1 MQTPPAAN
9 LVNND
14 TNFAAGDLRWNYGS
28 QDVFKQE
35 RYDADICYA
44 VIVGPQPFVASG
56 YHNLS
61 EEVPGV
67 HERQF
72 FLSELFIRIEVPGRL
87 DIDFADTG
95 IDDEVISC
103 WLVTFFP
110 SVILFIGTI
119 VEYDIFHK
127 MSGILLP
134 KIELCIPK
142 SEVHGVIFLRIAEI
156 FLAFDVI
163 AFCMMHQERVF
174 NVIDVCLYG
183 VVRCSPLHE
192 CRRRVCK
199 VMRVRERTD

>member
-1 MQTPPAAN
+1 MLAC
-9 LVNND
+9 D
-14 TNFAAGDLRWNYGS
+14 
-28 QDVFKQE
+28 
-35 RYDADICYA
+35 
-44 VIVGPQPFVASG
+44 
-56 YHNLS
+56 
-61 EEVPGV
+61 
-67 HERQF
+67 
-72 FLSELFIRIEVPGRL
+72 
-87 DIDFADTG
+87 
-95 IDDEVISC
+95 
-103 WLVTFFP
+103 FFP
-110 SVILFIGTI
+110 VCYTVYTHIRRISPSYEF